1 MIQDNATHETATAS
15 ARVHP
20 TAILD
25 PSVELGDAVEVGP
38 YSVLGPNVRVGD
50 GTHIGPHVVIERD
63 TTLGRDCRVHS
74 GAVLGGDPQD
84 LKYGGEAAP
93 LLIGDRT
100 VIRECVTV
108 NRGTEARGR
117 TQIGSECLLM
127 AYSHVAHD
135 CLLGDHVIIANSVN
149 MGGHCE
155 LGDWVIVGGITAIHQ
170 FVQVGPHAFVGGSS
184 AVRKDVPPFVKAAGD
199 PLRLFG
205 LNSVGLQRRGF
216 TDEERAALR
225 RAYRLLFQSK
235 TNLRESLRAAR
246 AELAGTTHVEAL
258 LSFIERSERG
268 ITL

>member
-1 MIQDNATHETATAS
+1 MMTSTTS
-15 ARVHP
+15 PRVHP
-20 TAILD
+20 TAVLD
-25 PSVELGDAVEVGP
+25 PSVELGEGVEIGP
-38 YSVLGPNVRVGD
+38 YSVLGPNVRI
-50 GTHIGPHVVIERD
+50 GTGTRLGPHVVLERD
-63 TTLGRDCRVHS
+63 TTLGRDCRVHA

-93 LLIGDRT
+93 LLVGDRT

-117 TQIGSECLLM
+117 TEIGADCLLM

-135 CLLGDHVIIANSVN
+135 CILGDHVILANSVN
-149 MGGHCE
+149 MGGHCD

-170 FVQVGPHAFVGGSS
+170 FVQIGAHAFVGGSS

-199 PLRLFG
+199 PLRLF
-205 LNSVGLQRRGF
+205 S
-216 TDEERAALR
+216 DDERAALR
-225 RAYRLLFQSK
+225 RAYRLLFQGKS
-235 TNLRESLRAAR
+235 NLRESVITAR
-246 AELAGTTHVEAL
+246 NELQGIGHVDTL